1 MQLSRILKTAI
12 GTVDGEAWLRFFL
25 AVAGLGLAFLAAI
38 YSTAVRDAGHITAS
52 IVLAVTALLLAG
64 VVGIT
69 IVPYLARRVAVI
81 RVREALDFHVTRE
94 GMAYLGV
101 ALVIGVAALNTPQ
114 NPLFLPPA
122 ALPAPLSR
130 SPLSS
135 RAGPR

>member
-69 IVPYLARRVAVI
+69 IVPYLARRVAGVP
-81 RVREALDFHVTRE
+81 VGGAPHFYVTRE
-94 GMAYLGV
+94 GMGLLGV
-101 ALVIGVAALNTPQ
+101 ALGLRGG
-114 NPLFLPPA
+114 
-122 ALPAPLSR
+122 APHTTQ
-130 SPLSS
+130 
-135 RAGPR
+135 